1 MFNLENIMNHKKD
14 LSTIERLQMLHDLLD
29 YIKKKRERIRKQK
42 EQAD

>member
-1 MFNLENIMNHKKD
+1 MNHKKD